1 MRAPRRERVRLRRE
15 LGLVDAILICTGT
28 IFGAD
33 IYIAT
38 SFAVAELGPSA
49 VFAWLLAGAVA
60 ILMALSMAE
69 CSSMFPRAGGPY
81 IYEAMAFGM
90 PVACVLSWAY
100 WAAEWA
106 ALATFPSCIV
116 EYLLF
121 QFPQLSFVGQA
132 VLKSLFIAAV
142 MAVLYWGIR
151 ETRIVED
158 VLAAFEKT
166 LLIGFVMMS
175 LTLFSWRR
183 FEPLAPYGWDNLG
196 LATLR
201 VFWAYMGF
209 ELVAM
214 PAEEFKNPQRDVP
227 LGIVISM
234 AILTG
239 IYVSTN
245 LILIG
250 SMGAEELA
258 ASEAPISHAAL
269 LSFGPLAAMVMTV
282 AALASMVASETGT
295 YLGVTRLAFAMSRD
309 GFMPEAFSYVHER
322 HRTPHVSIV
331 AQGLAAMVA
340 SNVFTVNQL
349 ILFSSFTVLIS
360 YTATCL
366 AAVVLRFKMPHVARG
381 FRVPLNVRVGRAEVP
396 VLSLVAAAMGCWLI
410 YHTPPEQ
417 VAAGAALLAGGFAV
431 YLVRHLKE
439 GLRPSLSGLE
449 VPTLKALSTL
459 GRWAST
465 REVASEVFD
474 TPSPDIKQ
482 LSLVAASLERLYSR
496 YGRVYRRR
504 EGGEDLWLYRPRL
517 AKRELEL
524 LARLAELGWAP
535 VKLSEVEGYSKE
547 AASLIKKGVLVEDSG
562 LLRLSDRA
570 YADLAERRRA

>member
-1 MRAPRRERVRLRRE
+1 MRLRRE

-38 SFAVAELGPSA
+38 SFAVVELGPSA

-90 PVACVLSWAY
+90 PVACILGWAY

-106 ALATFPSCIV
+106 ALATFPSAILQ
-116 EYLLF
+116 YLLY
-121 QFPQLSFVGQA
+121 QLPQLSFAGQV
-132 VLKSLFIAAV
+132 VLRSLFIVAI
-142 MAVLYWGIR
+142 MAILYWGIR
-151 ETRIVED
+151 ATRLVED
-158 VLAAFEKT
+158 ALAAFEKT

-175 LTLFSWRR
+175 LTLFDWRR

-234 AILTG
+234 VIITG
-239 IYVSTN
+239 IYVTTN
-245 LILIG
+245 LVLVG

-258 ASEAPISHAAL
+258 ASQAPISHAAL
-269 LSFGPLAAMVMTV
+269 LSFGPLAAMIMTV
-282 AALASMVASETGT
+282 AALVSMVASETGT

-309 GFMPEAFSYVHER
+309 GFMPEVFSYVHER
-322 HRTPHVSIV
+322 HRTPHISIV
-331 AQGLAAMVA
+331 AQGAAAVVA
-340 SNVFTVNQL
+340 ANVFTINQL

-366 AAVVLRFKMPHVARG
+366 ATVVLRFKMPHVARG
-381 FRVPLNVRVGRAEVP
+381 FKVPLNIRVGRAEVP
-396 VLSLVAAAMGCWLI
+396 ILSLVAAAMGCWLI
-410 YHTPPEQ
+410 AHTPLEQ
-417 VAAGAALLAGGFAV
+417 AAAGTALLAGGFVV
-431 YLVRHLKE
+431 YLIRHLKE
-439 GLRPSLSGLE
+439 GCRPSLSGLE

-482 LSLVAASLERLYSR
+482 LSLVAASLERLHSR
-496 YGRVYRRR
+496 YGRVYKRR
-504 EGGEDLWLYRPRL
+504 EGDEDLWLYKPRL
-517 AKRELEL
+517 TGRELEL
-524 LARLAELGWAP
+524 LSRLAELGWAP
-535 VKLSEVEGYSKE
+535 VRLDEVREYAKE
-547 AASLIKKGVLVEDSG
+547 AANLIKKGVLVEDSG
-562 LLRLSDRA
+562 LLKLSDRA
-570 YADLAERRRA
+570 YADLAGRRRA